1 MIVNKSNCV
10 NDVPEQPTI
19 LPFSDNDTDSIVP
32 VLVIIL
38 PFLLTMSERLPTVA
52 GINVS
57 VTQPSSPLHI
67 TVPLL
72 VIQVNTNLSPG
83 HATG

>member
-1 MIVNKSNCV
+1 MIVNESNCV
-10 NDVPEQPTI
+10 NDVSEQPTI

-32 VLVIIL
+32 VLVTIL
-38 PFLLTMSERLPTVA
+38 PFLLTISERLPTLV
-52 GINVS
+52 GIVNS
-57 VTQPSSPLHI
+57 VIWPLSPLHI

-83 HATG
+83 HTTG

>member
-19 LPFSDNDTDSIVP
+19 VPFSDNDTDSIVP
-32 VLVIIL
+32 VLVIIV
-38 PFLLTMSERLPTVA
+38 PFLLMVIERLPTLA
-52 GINVS
+52 GIVIS
-57 VTQPSSPLHI
+57 DTWPLSALHI

-72 VIQVNTNLSPG
+72 VIQVNTNLSSG

>member
-1 MIVNKSNCV
+1 MIVNKSKSL

-19 LPFSDNDTDSIVP
+19 VPFIDRFTDSIVA

-38 PFLLTMSERLPTVA
+38 PVLLTMIERLPTVA

-57 VTQPSSPLHI
+57 VTRPSSPLHI